1 MKHDKLFTIERADEA
16 RADPSLDVLAGAPS
30 VVELSSVS
38 RLVVD
43 VDVVVVAGAERL
55 CVAPFTTIKPAE
67 ASNDTVVPSMT
78 MKPPRVRVDP
88 SMTKPDAWLAV

>member
-43 VDVVVVAGAERL
+43 VDVVVVAGAEILR
-55 CVAPFTTIKPAE
+55 VAPFTTTYPPE
-67 ASNDTVVPSMT
+67 ASKDTVVPSMT
-78 MKPPRVRVDP
+78 MEPPRIRVDP
-88 SMTKPDAWLAV
+88 STMKPDAWLAV